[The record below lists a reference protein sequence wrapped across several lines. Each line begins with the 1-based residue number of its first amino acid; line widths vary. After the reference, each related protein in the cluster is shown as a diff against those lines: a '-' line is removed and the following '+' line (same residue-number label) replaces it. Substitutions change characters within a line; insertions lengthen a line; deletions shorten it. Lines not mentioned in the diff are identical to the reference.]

1 MTNRS
6 ILEAILFVAEQPVPV
21 EELAEVLE
29 ISVEA
34 VEAELEALAADL
46 TSRQSG
52 IVLPEGGVATAIRR
66 PFRISRGLRRRRRPA
81 GCPALHS
88 KCWRSLPTVSPCPE
102 IRSRRFVEL
111 IQTPQSAHW
120 REGD

>member
-34 VEAELEALAADL
+34 VEAELEA
-46 TSRQSG
+46 
-52 IVLPEGGVATAIRR
+52 LPEGGVATAIRR